1 MDNQQESGFLFP
13 DTHNCTSSK
22 HGNHTNHPNSNEEDC
37 VSWEFWKWMHL
48 EYSHSGED
56 YSTQSNQFM
65 NVKKKP
71 VVRFSFPA
79 DQVPKTHR
87 EDKQD
92 SWSNKA
98 KGDAQDKLLNE
109 GAI

>member
-13 DTHNCTSSK
+13 DTHHCTSSK
-22 HGNHTNHPNSNEEDC
+22 HGNNTNHYNSNEEDC
-37 VSWEFWKWMHL
+37 VSWEFWKWIHL

-71 VVRFSFPA
+71 VVRFSCPA
-79 DQVPKTHR
+79 DPLPKTHS
-87 EDKQD
+87 EDEQD
-92 SWSNKA
+92 SWSEKA
-98 KGDAQDKLLNE
+98 KGDAQDKLLNK
-109 GAI
+109 GPI